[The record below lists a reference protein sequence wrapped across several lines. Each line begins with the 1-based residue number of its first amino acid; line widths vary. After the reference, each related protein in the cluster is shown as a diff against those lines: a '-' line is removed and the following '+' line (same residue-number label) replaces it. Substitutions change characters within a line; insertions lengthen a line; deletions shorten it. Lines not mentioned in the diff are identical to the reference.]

1 MFLETMLI
9 LLVPLAI
16 WGLLVGHSKKTA
28 IKKAIL
34 DMEKFCPDKVWYAS
48 DWSSAMAIDNIRQQI
63 ALVQRAQNQL
73 KIRVIEGAHI
83 VSAEIVEDGASLLKT
98 ARAGQLGGAAIGGL
112 VFGPLGAVV
121 GGLSGA
127 KRQIEKV
134 RRIDLNIIV
143 QDLPAP
149 RFSACFLGAEVD
161 KSGSTYQARI
171 NEAREWAAHIDA
183 LIHATAGKPSR

>member
-16 WGLLVGHSKKTA
+16 WARLSGHSNKTA

-48 DWSSAMAIDNIRQQI
+48 DWSRAMAIDTIRQQI

-73 KIRVIEGAHI
+73 KIRVFEGARI
-83 VSAEIVEDGASLLKT
+83 VSAEIIEDGSSLFKT
-98 ARAGQLGGAAIGGL
+98 ARAGQLSGAAIGGL

-121 GGLSGA
+121 GGLTGS
-127 KRQIEKV
+127 KRQIDKV

-143 QDLPAP
+143 DDPSAP
-149 RFSACFLGAEVD
+149 RFSASFLGAEVD
-161 KSGSTYQARI
+161 KAGLTYQARI
-171 NEAREWAAHIDA
+171 NEAREWAAQIDA
-183 LIHATAGKPSR
+183 LIHATAGRKTQ

>member
-16 WGLLVGHSKKTA
+16 WGLLAGRSKKKA
-28 IKKAIL
+28 LKKAL
-34 DMEKFCPDKVWYAS
+34 SDLKNFCPDKVWYAS
-48 DWSSAMAIDNIRQQI
+48 DWSRAMAIDNIRQQI

-73 KIRVIEGAHI
+73 NIRVIDGAHI

-121 GGLSGA
+121 GGLSGS

-134 RRIDLNIIV
+134 RRIELNIIV
-143 QDLPAP
+143 QDLSAP

-161 KSGSTYQARI
+161 KSGLTYQARI
-171 NEAREWAAHIDA
+171 NEAREWTAHIDA
-183 LIHATAGKPSR
+183 LIHATSR